1 MPHEVRLS
9 DPEAVE
15 DLFNALHEAGADVR
29 RRGART
35 IAVYGSDDDLET
47 ELRFFVRAWALS
59 RPALTI
65 ELDRVAFSR

>member
-9 DPEAVE
+9 DPEAVD
-15 DLFNALHEAGADVR
+15 DLINALHEADVEVR

-35 IAVYGSDDDLET
+35 IVVCGSDDDLET

-65 ELDRVAFSR
+65 ELDRLAVSR